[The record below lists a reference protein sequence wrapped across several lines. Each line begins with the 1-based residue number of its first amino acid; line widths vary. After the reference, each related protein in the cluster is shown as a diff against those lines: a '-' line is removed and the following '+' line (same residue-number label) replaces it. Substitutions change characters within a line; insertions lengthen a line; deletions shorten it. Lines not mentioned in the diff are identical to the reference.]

1 MAPMARTDER
11 SPLVDKTVATSETR
25 FHDLLDALPQT
36 VFEVDLGARFVYVN
50 RTGLETFGYTM
61 EELGAGL
68 TVLDMLAPEDRERA
82 RAGLTRRM
90 RGEVMADFEYR
101 ARRKDGTTFPAL
113 IHTVVAYQNGHP
125 AGLQGYLI
133 DISDRV
139 RTETALHHRIALEQL
154 FMRLSTRLVAKVSPQ
169 DLDARIDDALAQ
181 IGRSMGADRAYLF
194 RLTCGGEVMDN
205 THEWVAEGISSEREN
220 LQHLPTATH
229 FPLFMRELRL
239 HGVVTVNTLDDLP
252 AEAAPERGEFERE
265 GIRSLVCVA
274 MVQDG
279 ELAGFLGLDSVERER
294 QWTKDEIALLRLVGE
309 TLMGALA
316 RKRSEEA
323 LQESERKYKALVENT
338 ATGFVIVDQRGLV
351 LDANAEYVRA
361 TGHGSLD
368 EILGHSVL
376 EWTSPAHQE
385 RNAEAVRVCVENGQ
399 LSDLQVD
406 YCHTD
411 GTVVPVLINASVSE
425 IDGKRRVLAL
435 VHDISDRKRLE
446 DELLR
451 SEKLRSVGVLA
462 GGIAHDFNNIL
473 TAILGNITLM
483 QTVLAGGE
491 QGREHLDE
499 IAKATQRARELTRQ
513 LLTFSRGGEPVRRP
527 FAPEGIVRESVALA
541 LRGRA
546 SACEVRMSADLPS
559 IYGDEGQIGQVI
571 RNLVINASQAMDD
584 GGVITLSAEK
594 RTVKAAE
601 VPSLAA
607 GDYLAL
613 SVVDHGSGI
622 PEEIRSRIF
631 DPYFTTKREGRGLG
645 LAVCHSIMAGHGGTI
660 TLVSR
665 VGDGAIFTMYLP
677 VSVDGTPIPAVR
689 TTSITRGH
697 GRVLIMDDEDV
708 VRRVASKIVLALGY
722 EVEAAIDGRDAIE
735 KWQRA
740 HEQGSPFDVVIM
752 DLTVPGGVGGREAIR
767 ELLALDPK
775 AKAIVS
781 SGYSDNPV
789 MANYREY
796 GFCDVLGK
804 PYSVAD
810 VSRTLSSVLSPA
822 RRPSI

>member
-1 MAPMARTDER
+1 MARE
-11 SPLVDKTVATSETR
+11 DKTSSAGDEELGTSETR
-25 FHDLLDALPQT
+25 FRDLLDALPQT
-36 VFEVDLGARFVYVN
+36 VFEMDLGARFVYVN

-61 EELGAGL
+61 EDLRAGL
-68 TVLDMLAPEDRERA
+68 TVLDVLAPEEKERV
-82 RAGLTRRM
+82 RDSLPRRL

-101 ARRKDGTTFPAL
+101 ARRKDGSTFPAL
-113 IHTVVAYQNGHP
+113 IHTAVVHRNGRP

-133 DISDRV
+133 DISDRIRV
-139 RTETALHHRIALEQL
+139 ETALHRRIALEQL
-154 FMRLSTRLVAKVSPQ
+154 FMRISTGLVARVSPQ

-194 RLTCGGEVMDN
+194 RFTHGGELMDN
-205 THEWVAEGISSEREN
+205 THEWVAEGISPERRN
-220 LQHLPTATH
+220 LQQLPTATR
-229 FPLFMRELRL
+229 FPLFMEALRSRGAAVL
-239 HGVVTVNTLDDLP
+239 NSLDDLP
-252 AEAAPERGEFERE
+252 LEAATERVELERQ
-265 GIRSLVCVA
+265 GIRSLLC
-274 MVQDG
+274 MPMLHDG
-279 ELAGFLGLDSVERER
+279 KLTGFLGLDSVERER
-294 QWTKDEIALLRLVGE
+294 RWTDDEIALLRLVGE
-309 TLMGALA
+309 TLMGAIA

-338 ATGFVIVDQRGLV
+338 ATGFVIVDEGGRV

-361 TGHGSLD
+361 SGRASLD
-368 EILGHSVL
+368 EIRGHSVL
-376 EWTSPAHQE
+376 EWTLPAHQE
-385 RNAEAVRVCVENGQ
+385 RNAEAVRACVANRHV
-399 LSDLQVD
+399 SDLQID
-406 YCHTD
+406 YCHAD

-425 IDGKRRVLAL
+425 IDGKRRIVAL
-435 VHDISDRKRLE
+435 VRDISDRKRLE
-446 DELLR
+446 EEALR

-483 QTVLAGGE
+483 QTVLSVDE

-499 IAKATQRARELTRQ
+499 IEKATQRARELTRQ

-527 FAPEGIVRESVALA
+527 FHPEDIIRESAALA

-546 SACEVRMSADLPS
+546 SACEVRIPAGTPS
-559 IYGDEGQIGQVI
+559 VLGDEGQIGQVI

-584 GGVITLSAEK
+584 GGIIVLSAEQ
-594 RTVKAAE
+594 RTVQADE

-607 GDYLAL
+607 GNYLAI
-613 SVVDHGSGI
+613 SVADHGGGI

-660 TLVSR
+660 TLRSR
-665 VGDGAIFTMYLP
+665 VGEGATFTVYLP
-677 VSVDGTPIPAVR
+677 VAVEAPPIPAVR
-689 TTSITRGH
+689 EVSILRGQ
-697 GRVLIMDDEDV
+697 GRVLIMDDEEV
-708 VRRVASKIVLALGY
+708 VRRVASKIVSALGY
-722 EVEAAIDGRDAIE
+722 DVAAASDGRDAIE
-735 KWQRA
+735 QWQRA
-740 HEQGSPFDVVIM
+740 REQHAPFDVVIM

-775 AKAIVS
+775 VKAIVS

-804 PYSVAD
+804 PYSIAD
-810 VSRTLSSVLSPA
+810 VSRTLSSVLSPD
-822 RRPSI
+822 RGKCS